1 MKTVDGKCDDFS
13 CVCRNVSGYCMVTG
27 CIKTVPTATSSSTSG
42 EYTEFIIQS
51 SVSDAGLKDMIKI
64 YLKNHTLSDLLKVL
78 ADIL

>member
-13 CVCRNVSGYCMVTG
+13 CVCRNVSGYCMITG
-27 CIKTVPTATSSSTSG
+27 CSKTIPTVTSSSTSG

-51 SVSDAGLKDMIKI
+51 SVSDEGLKGMIKI
-64 YLKNHTLSDLLKVL
+64 YLKNHTLSDLMNVL